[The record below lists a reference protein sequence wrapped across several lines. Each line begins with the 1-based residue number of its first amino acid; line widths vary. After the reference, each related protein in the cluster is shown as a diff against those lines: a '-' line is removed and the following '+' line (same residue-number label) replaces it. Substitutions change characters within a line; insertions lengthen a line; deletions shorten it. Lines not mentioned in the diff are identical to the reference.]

1 TDEEAIQLSDVM
13 ERAVKIIDMYIDVN
27 NDRNDEFQ
35 LFYDEEADNR
45 WEQQESEWITEYEV
59 WDVMT
64 QKLMDSYG
72 NILKDKLTQVLAE
85 ETEALA
91 ERERLLK
98 DLTTFT
104 AQLKKDPN
112 LSILLTENVYD
123 FETAEV
129 ADNQTKS

>member
-1 TDEEAIQLSDVM
+1 M